1 MSLNDDLASVIR
13 ANELCNRY
21 GLDTISTGNSI
32 AFAIE
37 AFERGLL
44 SEADTGG
51 LRLTWGDGGTILT
64 LVEQIA
70 FRKDLGNLLA
80 DGSLAAARKIG
91 GEAEK
96 LTVTV
101 KGLEFPMHDPRAF
114 WSMGINYAT
123 GARGACHLE
132 GLPFIVETGVP
143 MPEFGY
149 NAKLNPRV
157 TQGKAL
163 LAARMHSLMAVYNG
177 LGLCKFYARTF
188 SPTPLAEALNHLTGW
203 KWTWEDLMKAG
214 DRIFNLKRLYNTRL
228 GVSRQDD
235 QLPHR
240 ILTLKKR
247 GDELPN
253 IPPEAFE
260 QMLNEYYEVRGWAP
274 DGRPTEK
281 TLRALDLAEKE
292 VMFA

>member
-1 MSLNDDLASVIR
+1 VIR

-37 AFERGLL
+37 AFERGLI

-51 LRLTWGDGGTILT
+51 LRLAWGDGQAVVT

-70 FRKDLGNLLA
+70 FKKELGRLLA
-80 DGSLAAARKIG
+80 DGSLAAARRIG

-132 GLPFIVETGVP
+132 GPALHRRDRGA

-157 TQGKAL
+157 TDGKAL
-163 LAARMHSLMAVYNG
+163 LAARMHNLMAVYNG
-177 LGLCKFYARTF
+177 LGMCKFYARAF
-188 SPTPLAEALNHLTGW
+188 SPTPLTEALNTLTGW

-214 DRIFNLKRLYNTRL
+214 DRIFTLKRLYNTVL
-228 GVSRQDD
+228 GVSREDD

-240 ILTLKKR
+240 ILTLQKR
-247 GDELPN
+247 GEEMPN
-253 IPPEAFE
+253 IPPEAFRK
-260 QMLNEYYEVRGWAP
+260 MMDEYYAIRGWTP
-274 DGRPTEK
+274 DGLPTAG
-281 TLRALDLAEKE
+281 TLISLDLPQEKE
-292 VMFA
+292 VLFA